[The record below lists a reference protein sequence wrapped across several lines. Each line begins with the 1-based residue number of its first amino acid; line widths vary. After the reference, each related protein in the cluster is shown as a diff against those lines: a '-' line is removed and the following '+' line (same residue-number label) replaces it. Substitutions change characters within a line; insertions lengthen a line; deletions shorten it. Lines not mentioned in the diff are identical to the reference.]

1 MYYEVMMN
9 PEVEQNIWQE
19 VDKLGTPTYEMLT
32 KDMRYSNAVFLE
44 ALRLYPPVPRNLKTA
59 RESDVLPNGTVIN
72 AGDRIMFST
81 YAIGRNRVSRRTT
94 CLRDLLFLYLPLC
107 CCTFEY
113 LTDRPHFV
121 TMLGRLGT
129 TST

>member
-1 MYYEVMMN
+1 MCFVLLFSLPFSAGRDTTAQALSWMYYEVMMN

-81 YAIGRNRVSRRTT
+81 YAIGRNRVSGSIIR
-94 CLRDLLFLYLPLC
+94 
-107 CCTFEY
+107 
-113 LTDRPHFV
+113 
-121 TMLGRLGT
+121 
-129 TST
+129 